1 MAVTLKSKYGRQIP
15 EQIAA
20 MITAVYPAFLA
31 KSFLRDALKGYDALE
46 LMPRGVHIAAALKT
60 HLPADFPQAV
70 NILLQSMS
78 LQAKQTD
85 SGGLASF
92 LFLPHA
98 MFVAQHGLGHFAE
111 SMQAQHA
118 ITQRFTAE
126 FSMRPFLVQHQHATL
141 EQLTLWASD
150 PSHHVRR
157 LVSECS
163 RPRLPWA
170 ARLRPFQRDPQPV
183 LALLELLKDD
193 PSLYVRRSVANNLN
207 DIGKDHLQLLV
218 DVAARW
224 MKNATA
230 EREWIVRHA
239 LRSAIKR
246 GDRGAL
252 AVLGFAAKTTL
263 TIGYENLS
271 PLSSITPRRAK
282 IGGSVVITFD
292 LTNHA
297 KRQADAIVDFAVH
310 FVKANGRANAKVFKL
325 KTIRLGAGQTQR
337 LSKKISLAEMT
348 TRQLYAGKHQI
359 DIIINGVVTPLGA
372 FVLN

>member
-1 MAVTLKSKYGRQIP
+1 MAEPFKNQYGAEIP
-15 EQIAA
+15 KRIAS
-20 MITAVYPAFLA
+20 MIAVVHPAFPVA
-31 KSFLRDALKGYDALE
+31 AFIKDALRGYEARE
-46 LMPRGVHIAAALKT
+46 LMDRGRHIASVLAA
-60 HLPADFPQAV
+60 HLPTHFPTAAR
-70 NILLQSMS
+70 ILVQS
-78 LQAKQTD
+78 LD
-85 SGGLASF
+85 SKVEPVEGGSMASF

-98 MFVAQHGLGHFAE
+98 IFVSQYGLDHFEESMVAQY
-111 SMQAQHA
+111 A

-126 FSMRPFLVQHQHATL
+126 FSIRPFLERHPQATL
-141 EQLTLWASD
+141 VQLNIWASD
-150 PSHHVRR
+150 PSEHVRR
-157 LVSECS
+157 LVSEGT

-170 ARLRPFQRDPQPV
+170 SRLRGFQKDPQPI
-183 LALLELLKDD
+183 LKLLELLKDD

-207 DIGKDHLQLLV
+207 DIGKDHPQLLV

-252 AVLGFAAKTTL
+252 AVLGFGAKTTL

-271 PLSSITPRRAK
+271 PLSSITPKRAK